1 MAFNWLEDSLSARAQ
16 QGLLRQRH
24 CQQYEK
30 DSIICINNEHY
41 LNFSSNDYLGMRQHE
56 GVLQSW
62 VEGLAQFGG
71 GSGAS
76 PLITGH
82 TQAHLALEAYIAD
95 GLNREAALLFN
106 SGFAANQALCMA
118 LFPHLSPS
126 PKAATN
132 GYIVADKLMHASF
145 LEGAQCVSER
155 AKLRRFKHN
164 DLSHLESVLSTVCH
178 KPGPIESKNEGA
190 DSAANAN
197 ILSTQ
202 QDILIASEGVFSM
215 DGDVA
220 PCKDMAEIAAKYN
233 AWFMLDDAH
242 GMGVLGDNGFGTV
255 EALNLSQQQVPVV
268 MGTFGKAVGTAG
280 AFIAGSQTLID
291 YLVNFSKHYVYS
303 TAMPPAQ
310 AVATLY
316 SLTHIASDT
325 ARRQT
330 LNNNIAYFRES
341 FHKRFGQTLKVGA
354 KNASSSEI
362 ALGSSQSAIQPIMVS
377 SSQRAVALS
386 EGLKQRGIW
395 ATAIRQ
401 PTVPK
406 NQDRLRITL
415 TANHT
420 TQDINVLLDAFELSL
435 NSLALS
441 GLAAKR
447 TEESAV
453 SAVSDPDSVNKSE
466 M

>member
-1 MAFNWLEDSLSARAQ
+1 MAFHWLDDALSARAE

-30 DSIICINNEHY
+30 DSIICINGEHY

-76 PLITGH
+76 SLVTGH

-118 LFPHLSPS
+118 LFPHMSNS
-126 PKAATN
+126 NKSARA
-132 GYIVADKLMHASF
+132 GHIIADKLMHASF
-145 LEGAQCVSER
+145 LEGAQCVSDS

-164 DLSHLESVLSTVCH
+164 DLSHLESMLSNGYHSQLSDAV
-178 KPGPIESKNEGA
+178 GNS
-190 DSAANAN
+190 DAN
-197 ILSTQ
+197 Q

-220 PCKDMAEIAAKYN
+220 PCEGIAELAAKYN

-242 GMGVLGDNGFGTV
+242 GMGVLGENGFGTA
-255 EALNLSQQQVPVV
+255 EALNLSQQQVPIV

-325 ARRQT
+325 ARREMLQT
-330 LNNNIAYFRES
+330 NITYFRES
-341 FHKRFGQTLKVGA
+341 FQKRFGQTLNTSAIDKA
-354 KNASSSEI
+354 PIEI
-362 ALGSSQSAIQPIMVS
+362 TLGQSQSAIQPIIIGS
-377 SSQRAVALS
+377 PERAIALS
-386 EGLKQRGIW
+386 DGLKQRGIW

-420 TQDINVLLDAFELSL
+420 SQDIDVLLDALELSL
-435 NSLALS
+435 NNLALNATPVEKES
-441 GLAAKR
+441 
-447 TEESAV
+447 ESAV
-453 SAVSDPDSVNKSE
+453 SNPDSVTKQE

>member
-1 MAFNWLEDSLSARAQ
+1 MAFNWLNDSLNARAK

-30 DSIICINNEHY
+30 DSIICINGEHY

-76 PLITGH
+76 PLVTGH

-118 LFPHLSPS
+118 LFPHISHVNKGVTSGL
-126 PKAATN
+126 
-132 GYIVADKLMHASF
+132 IIADKLMHASF
-145 LEGAQCVSER
+145 LEGAQCVSEI

-164 DLSHLESVLSTVCH
+164 DLSHLESLLSGACH
-178 KPGPIESKNEGA
+178 KQVSDAERNYDALIETS
-190 DSAANAN
+190 
-197 ILSTQ
+197 Q
-202 QDILIASEGVFSM
+202 QDILVASEGVFSM

-220 PCKDMAEIAAKYN
+220 PCEGIAELAAKYD

-242 GMGVLGDNGFGTV
+242 GMGVLGDNGFGTA
-255 EALNLSQQQVPVV
+255 EALNLNQQQVPIV

-316 SLTHIASDT
+316 SLTHIASDK
-325 ARRQT
+325 ARRET
-330 LNNNIAYFRES
+330 LNNNIVYFRES
-341 FHKRFGQTLKVGA
+341 FHKRFGQTLKVNEKLGETG
-354 KNASSSEI
+354 EI
-362 ALGSSQSAIQPIMVS
+362 TLGQSQSAIQPIIVGS
-377 SSQRAVALS
+377 PERALALS

-395 ATAIRQ
+395 VTAIRQ

-406 NQDRLRITL
+406 NQDRLRVTL

-420 TQDINVLLDAFELSL
+420 FQDIDVLIDAFELSL
-435 NSLALS
+435 NCLKGPESSIAS
-441 GLAAKR
+441 SAS
-447 TEESAV
+447 TEIGEPNS
-453 SAVSDPDSVNKSE
+453 NGKSE
-466 M
+466 I

>member
-1 MAFNWLEDSLSARAQ
+1 MAFNWLGDSLSARAQ
-16 QGLLRQRH
+16 EGLLRQRH

-30 DSIICINNEHY
+30 DSIICINGEHY

-76 PLITGH
+76 PLVTGH

-118 LFPHLSPS
+118 LFPHISHADRSGVP
-126 PKAATN
+126 
-132 GYIVADKLMHASF
+132 GHIIADKLMHASF

-164 DLSHLESVLSTVCH
+164 DLNHLESLLSGVCTNPVLAADEHS
-178 KPGPIESKNEGA
+178 EMDADANSK
-190 DSAANAN
+190 S
-197 ILSTQ
+197 SQ

-220 PCKDMAEIAAKYN
+220 PCKDIADIAAKYN

-325 ARRQT
+325 ARRELLT
-330 LNNNIAYFRES
+330 NNISYFRKS
-341 FHKRFGQTLKVGA
+341 FHKRFGQTLNADKENKHSDHITLGA
-354 KNASSSEI
+354 I
-362 ALGSSQSAIQPIMVS
+362 TLGTSQSAIQPVIVGS
-377 SSQRAVALS
+377 PERAVALS

-420 TQDINVLLDAFELSL
+420 TQDIDVLIDALELSFNGL
-435 NSLALS
+435 NELS
-441 GLAAKR
+441 RGGLSEPSAKR
-447 TEESAV
+447 EA
-453 SAVSDPDSVNKSE
+453 
-466 M
+466 

>member
-1 MAFNWLEDSLSARAQ
+1 MAFHWLDDSLSARAE

-30 DSIICINNEHY
+30 DNIICINGEHY

-76 PLITGH
+76 PLVTGH

-118 LFPHLSPS
+118 LFPHMSHPNKS
-126 PKAATN
+126 ARA
-132 GYIVADKLMHASF
+132 GHIIADKLMHASF
-145 LEGAQCVSER
+145 LEGAQCVSDS

-164 DLSHLESVLSTVCH
+164 DLSHLESMLSSVCQSQV
-178 KPGPIESKNEGA
+178 PDAVGNS
-190 DSAANAN
+190 DAN
-197 ILSTQ
+197 Q

-215 DGDVA
+215 DGDIA
-220 PCKDMAEIAAKYN
+220 PCEGIAELAAKYN

-242 GMGVLGDNGFGTV
+242 GMGVLGENGFGTA
-255 EALNLSQQQVPVV
+255 EALNLSQQQTPIV

-316 SLTHIASDT
+316 SLTHIAGDT
-325 ARRQT
+325 ARRETLQT
-330 LNNNIAYFRES
+330 NITYFRDS
-341 FHKRFGQTLKVGA
+341 FQKRFGQTL
-354 KNASSSEI
+354 NSSEKGDASI
-362 ALGSSQSAIQPIMVS
+362 EITLGQSQSAIQPIIVGS
-377 SSQRAVALS
+377 PERAIALS

-415 TANHT
+415 TSNHT
-420 TQDINVLLDAFELSL
+420 SQDIDVLLDALELSL
-435 NSLALS
+435 NKSALS
-441 GLAAKR
+441 ETSVEK
-447 TEESAV
+447 ESDSAV
-453 SAVSDPDSVNKSE
+453 NAPDSVSKKE

>member
-1 MAFNWLEDSLSARAQ
+1 MAFNWLNDSLNARAK

-30 DSIICINNEHY
+30 DSIICINGEHY

-76 PLITGH
+76 PLVTGH

-118 LFPHLSPS
+118 LFPHISHVKRGVSSGL
-126 PKAATN
+126 
-132 GYIVADKLMHASF
+132 IIADKLMHASF
-145 LEGAQCVSER
+145 LEGAQCVSEI

-164 DLSHLESVLSTVCH
+164 DLSHLESLLSGACH
-178 KPGPIESKNEGA
+178 NQVSDA
-190 DSAANAN
+190 DRGSNALIDTN
-197 ILSTQ
+197 Q
-202 QDILIASEGVFSM
+202 QDILVASEGVFSM

-220 PCKDMAEIAAKYN
+220 PCQGIAELAAKYD

-242 GMGVLGDNGFGTV
+242 GMGVLGDNGFGTT
-255 EALNLSQQQVPVV
+255 EALNLSQQQVPIV

-325 ARRQT
+325 ARRETLQT
-330 LNNNIAYFRES
+330 NITYFRES
-341 FHKRFGQTLKVGA
+341 FQKRFGQTL
-354 KNASSSEI
+354 NSSEKDKAPI
-362 ALGSSQSAIQPIMVS
+362 EITLGQSQSAIQPIIVGS
-377 SSQRAVALS
+377 PERAIALS
-386 EGLKQRGIW
+386 DGLKQRGIW

-415 TANHT
+415 TSNHT
-420 TQDINVLLDAFELSL
+420 SQDIDVLLDALELSL
-435 NSLALS
+435 NNFLLS
-441 GLAAKR
+441 ETSVEK
-447 TEESAV
+447 ESDSAV
-453 SAVSDPDSVNKSE
+453 STPDSVSKKE

>member
-1 MAFNWLEDSLSARAQ
+1 MAFNWLGDSLSARAQ
-16 QGLLRQRH
+16 EGLLRQRH

-30 DSIICINNEHY
+30 DSIICINGEHY

-76 PLITGH
+76 PLVTGH

-118 LFPHLSPS
+118 LFPHMSGASSSGAL
-126 PKAATN
+126 
-132 GYIVADKLMHASF
+132 GHIIADKLMHASF

-164 DLSHLESVLSTVCH
+164 DLNHLESVLSGVCNT
-178 KPGPIESKNEGA
+178 PMLAA
-190 DSAANAN
+190 DAHSEIDANFN
-197 ILSTQ
+197 SSQ

-215 DGDVA
+215 DGDAA
-220 PCKDMAEIAAKYN
+220 PCKDMADIAAKYN

-242 GMGVLGDNGFGTV
+242 GMGVLGENGFGTV

-325 ARRQT
+325 ARRELLT
-330 LNNNIAYFRES
+330 NNISYFRES
-341 FHKRFGQTLKVGA
+341 FHKRFGQTLDANKESDNSDHITLGTITLGTITLGA
-354 KNASSSEI
+354 
-362 ALGSSQSAIQPIMVS
+362 SQSAIQPVIVGS
-377 SSQRAVALS
+377 PERAVALS

-420 TQDINVLLDAFELSL
+420 TQDIDVLIDALELSL
-435 NSLALS
+435 NGLNELS
-441 GLAAKR
+441 CGVGSEPSAKR
-447 TEESAV
+447 EA
-453 SAVSDPDSVNKSE
+453 
-466 M
+466 